1 MQYSLLIKFTWK
13 HFDIFST
20 SLIYRISITKM
31 QWILRFLQIH
41 IKLDWWKLM
50 WRVELFS
57 NWFDC
62 PSKSFQIQCPFLTIP
77 SQYRMNAGRVLW
89 SFLCKLRD
97 TLLRSNAATSAFN
110 AFWFNKHRLV
120 PLCCSRCAWR
130 SKVAGHLSQ
139 DQITIT
145 AKQCFSN
152 RFQLHTNYQ
161 HTLTEQLAASWS
173 KQRPGVTF
181 TTHPNT
187 LSDDML

>member
-1 MQYSLLIKFTWK
+1 MVKFSLLMNQRMM
-13 HFDIFST
+13 D
-20 SLIYRISITKM
+20 SLIQACSSNIPCWHSGAN
-31 QWILRFLQIH
+31 FPLQAWRNA
-41 IKLDWWKLM
+41 LD
-50 WRVELFS
+50 F
-57 NWFDC
+57 NF
-62 PSKSFQIQCPFLTIP
+62 KSFQIQCPFLTIP

-161 HTLTEQLAASWS
+161 HTLTEQLAAS
-173 KQRPGVTF
+173 
-181 TTHPNT
+181 
-187 LSDDML
+187 

>member
-1 MQYSLLIKFTWK
+1 MIQACSSNIPCWHSDANFPPQAWHNTLDFKIISNSVPI
-13 HFDIFST
+13 FDI
-20 SLIYRISITKM
+20 II
-31 QWILRFLQIH
+31 
-41 IKLDWWKLM
+41 
-50 WRVELFS
+50 
-57 NWFDC
+57 
-62 PSKSFQIQCPFLTIP
+62 IP

-97 TLLRSNAATSAFN
+97 TLLRSNAATFAFN

-161 HTLTEQLAASWS
+161 HTLTEQLAAS
-173 KQRPGVTF
+173 
-181 TTHPNT
+181 
-187 LSDDML
+187 